1 MKKKFFRGKTLTA
14 GIVIMAMTI
23 TMTGCA
29 DKEDVT
35 TTTGQTTLVQS
46 QTPSRAAAAKPEEPE
61 TTTAGQE
68 NTTATYKEPVN
79 MTETEIKKL
88 SNERQDNYFGGDTN
102 EEGVSLHCLEWQNK
116 YGKYN
121 ADFVRYE
128 EGGKNIYLTFDE
140 GYENGYTAKILDVL
154 KEKGVKAVFFCTMPY
169 IKQQP
174 ELVQRMIDE
183 GHIVGSHS
191 VTHPS
196 EGMISLSIAEQ
207 KEEMETLQKYV
218 ADNFNGYQV
227 QLFRYPAGIY
237 SDQSLALMG
246 SLGYT
251 SVFWSFAYADWDV
264 NNQPNEAEALKK
276 CVDKLHPGAIYLLH
290 AVSKTNTNILGDFI
304 EQAREK
310 GYTFKEY
317 Y

>member
-68 NTTATYKEPVN
+68 NPTATYKEPVN
-79 MTETEIKKL
+79 VTEAEIKKL

-196 EGMISLSIAEQ
+196 EGMISLSIAKQ

>member
-68 NTTATYKEPVN
+68 NPTATYKEPVN
-79 MTETEIKKL
+79 MTEAEIKKL

>member
-79 MTETEIKKL
+79 MTEAEIKKL

>member
-68 NTTATYKEPVN
+68 NPTATYKEPVN
-79 MTETEIKKL
+79 MTEAEIKKL

-196 EGMISLSIAEQ
+196 EGMISLSIAKQ